1 MLIKHPM
8 AKVLK
13 NIEIAPNVYEC
24 TVSAR
29 EIAAKVRAGQFII
42 IIPDEYSER
51 TPVTVADWDLKKGT
65 ITFVFLAIGSS
76 TEKLTQLGPGDEIYS
91 LTGPLGKAF
100 EMEKFGRVALVGGC
114 YGIGGIFPAARALK
128 ELGNEVICYSEAR
141 SNFLLYW
148 DEKLEEIS
156 DEVKYATTDASKG
169 FKGHAHDRLQSD
181 LESGIRYDRV
191 LAVGCT
197 FMMYRISEV
206 TRPYELKTIVSLNPI
221 MIDGTGMC
229 GACRIEVD
237 GTTRFAC
244 VDGPHFD
251 GHLVDWN
258 LILAR
263 RKAYLEDEIV
273 SQERLNYGKGK
284 SH

>member
-1 MLIKHPM
+1 M
-8 AKVLK
+8 AKVVENK
-13 NIEIAPNVYEC
+13 EIAPNVYEC
-24 TVSAR
+24 TVDAKDIAR
-29 EIAAKVRAGQFII
+29 KVRPGQFII

-51 TPVTVADWDLKKGT
+51 TPVTLADWDADNGT
-65 ITFVFLAIGSS
+65 ITFIFLAIGSS
-76 TEKLTQLGPGDEIYS
+76 TERLTDLNQGDEIYS
-91 LTGPLGKAF
+91 LTGPLGKSF
-100 EMEKFGRVALVGGC
+100 ELEKFGRVALVGGC

-128 ELGNEVICYSEAR
+128 QQGNEVICYSEAR

-156 DEVKYATTDASKG
+156 NEVKYITTDASKG
-169 FKGHAHDRLQSD
+169 YKGHAHDRLKAD
-181 LESGIRYDRV
+181 LESGISYDRV

-197 FMMYRISEV
+197 FMMYKISEV
-206 TRPYELKTIVSLNPI
+206 TRPYQLKTIVSMNPI

-237 GTTRFAC
+237 GATRFAC

-251 GHLVDWN
+251 GHLVDWD

-263 RKAYLEDEIV
+263 RKAYLEEEIV
-273 SQERLNYGKGK
+273 SQERQNYGEGK

>member
-1 MLIKHPM
+1 M
-8 AKVLK
+8 ASVIN
-13 NIEIAPNVYEC
+13 NIEIAPNVHEC
-24 TVSAR
+24 TVSAP
-29 EIAAKVRAGQFII
+29 EIAGRVLPGQFII
-42 IIPDEYSER
+42 IIPDEFSER
-51 TPVTVADWDLKKGT
+51 TPLTVADWDADQGT
-65 ITFVFLAIGSS
+65 ITFVYLTIGSS
-76 TEKLTQLGPGDEIYS
+76 TEKLIELKPGEEIYS

-128 ELGNEVICYSEAR
+128 ELGNEVVCYSEAR

-148 DEKLEEIS
+148 DEKLEEIA

-169 FKGHAHDRLQSD
+169 YKGHAHDRLQAD
-181 LESGIRYDRV
+181 LEKGMKYDHL

-206 TRPYELKTIVSLNPI
+206 TRPYELKTIVSMNPI

-229 GACRIEVD
+229 GACRIEVA

-251 GHLVDWN
+251 GHQVDWD

-263 RKAYLEDEIV
+263 RKAYLEEEIV
-273 SQERLNYGKGK
+273 SQERQNYGESK

>member
-1 MLIKHPM
+1 M
-8 AKVLK
+8 ARVLE
-13 NIEIAPNVYEC
+13 NTEIAPNVYEC
-24 TVSAR
+24 SVDAVD
-29 EIAAKVRAGQFII
+29 IAAKVQPGQFII
-42 IIPDEYSER
+42 LIPDEYSER
-51 TPVTVADWDLKKGT
+51 TPVTVADWDKDKGT
-65 ITFVFLAIGSS
+65 LTFVFLAIGSS
-76 TEKLTQLGPGDEIYS
+76 TEKLTELGPGDEIYS

-100 EMEKFGRVALVGGC
+100 EMDKFGKVALVGGC
-114 YGIGGIFPAARALK
+114 YGIGGIYPAARALK
-128 ELGNEVICYSEAR
+128 EHGNKVVCYSEAR

-148 DEKLEEIS
+148 DEKLEEIA

-169 FKGHAHDRLQSD
+169 FKGHAHDRLQAD
-181 LESGIRYDRV
+181 LETGASYDRV

-197 FMMYRISEV
+197 FMMYRISET
-206 TRPYELKTIVSLNPI
+206 TRPYGMKTIVSMNPI

-251 GHLVDWN
+251 GHLVDWD

-263 RKAYLEDEIV
+263 RKAYLEDEII
-273 SQERLNYGKGK
+273 SQERQNYGESK

>member
-1 MLIKHPM
+1 M
-8 AKVLK
+8 ARVLENK
-13 NIEIAPNVYEC
+13 EIAPNVFEC

-29 EIAAKVRAGQFII
+29 EIAAKVRPGQFII

-51 TPVTVADWDLKKGT
+51 TPITVADWDVGNGT
-65 ITFVFLAIGSS
+65 VTFVFLAIGSS
-76 TEKLTQLGPGDEIYS
+76 TVKLTELNPGDEVYS
-91 LTGPLGKAF
+91 LTGPLGRAL
-100 EMEKFGRVALVGGC
+100 EIEKFGRVALVGGC
-114 YGIGGIFPAARALK
+114 YGIGGIYPAARALK
-128 ELGNEVICYSEAR
+128 SVGNEVICYSEAR

-148 DEKLEEIS
+148 DKKLEEIA
-156 DEVKYATTDASKG
+156 DEVKYATADASKG
-169 FKGHAHDRLQSD
+169 FKGHGHDQLEAD
-181 LESGIRYDRV
+181 LEGGIRYDRV

-206 TRPYELKTIVSLNPI
+206 TRPYGLKTIVSMNPI

-251 GHLVDWN
+251 GHLVDWD
-258 LILAR
+258 LIMAR
-263 RKAYLEDEIV
+263 RKAYLEEEIV
-273 SQERLNYGKGK
+273 SQERQNYGEGK

>member
-1 MLIKHPM
+1 M
-8 AKVLK
+8 ARILE
-13 NIEIAPNVYEC
+13 NTEIAPNVFEC

-29 EIAAKVRAGQFII
+29 DIAAKVKPGQFII

-51 TPVTVADWDLKKGT
+51 TPVTVADWDVENGT

-76 TEKLTQLGPGDEIYS
+76 TEKLTELSPGDEIFS

-100 EMEKFGRVALVGGC
+100 EMEEFGRVALVGGC
-114 YGIGGIFPAARALK
+114 YGIGGIFPAARAMK
-128 ELGNEVICYSEAR
+128 EHGNEVICYSEAR

-148 DEKLEEIS
+148 DEKLEEIA

-169 FKGHAHDRLQSD
+169 YKGHAHDLLQTD
-181 LESGIRYDRV
+181 LEKGTSYDRV

-206 TRPYELKTIVSLNPI
+206 TRPYGLKTIVSMNPI

-251 GHLVDWN
+251 GHLVDWD

-263 RKAYLEDEIV
+263 RKAYLEEEIV
-273 SQERLNYGKGK
+273 SQERQNYGEGK

>member
-1 MLIKHPM
+1 MV
-8 AKVLK
+8 KV
-13 NIEIAPNVYEC
+13 IDRYEIAPNVHEC
-24 TVSAR
+24 TVSAPDV
-29 EIAAKVRAGQFII
+29 AAKVRAGQFII

-51 TPVTVADWDLKKGT
+51 TPITVADWNKKNGT
-65 ITFVFLAIGSS
+65 ITFIFLAIGSS
-76 TEKLTQLGPGDEIYS
+76 TEKLTELGPGDEIFS
-91 LTGPLGKAF
+91 LTGPLGQAF
-100 EMEKFGRVALVGGC
+100 EVEKFGRVALVGGC

-128 ELGNEVICYSEAR
+128 ELGNEVVCYSEAR

-148 DEKLEEIS
+148 DEKLEAVS

-169 FKGHAHDRLQSD
+169 FKGHANDQLRTD
-181 LESGIRYDRV
+181 LESGVKYDRV
-191 LAVGCT
+191 IAIGCT
-197 FMMYRISEV
+197 FMMYQISQV
-206 TRPYELKTIVSLNPI
+206 TRPYELKTIVSMNPI

-263 RKAYLEDEIV
+263 RKAYLEEEIV
-273 SQERLNYGKGK
+273 SLERHNHGK
-284 SH
+284 S

>member
-1 MLIKHPM
+1 MV
-8 AKVLK
+8 KV
-13 NIEIAPNVYEC
+13 IDRSEIAPNVHEC
-24 TVSAR
+24 TVSAKD
-29 EIAAKVRAGQFII
+29 IAMKVRPGQFII

-51 TPVTVADWDLKKGT
+51 TPITVADWDAENGT
-65 ITFVFLAIGSS
+65 ITFIFLAIGSS
-76 TEKLTQLGPGDEIYS
+76 TERLRELKPGDEIYS
-91 LTGPLGKAF
+91 LTGPLGQAF

-128 ELGNEVICYSEAR
+128 KLGNEVICYSEAR

-148 DEKLEEIS
+148 NEKLEEIS

-169 FKGHAHDRLQSD
+169 YKGHAHDQLKSD
-181 LESGIRYDRV
+181 LENGIKYDRV
-191 LAVGCT
+191 IAVGCT
-197 FMMYRISEV
+197 FMMYRISQV
-206 TRPYELKTIVSLNPI
+206 TRPFQLKTIVSMNPI

-229 GACRIEVD
+229 GACRIVVD

-251 GHLVDWN
+251 GHLVDWD

-263 RKAYLEDEIV
+263 RKAYIEEEIV
-273 SQERLNYGKGK
+273 SQERHNYGEGK
-284 SH
+284 SN

>member
-1 MLIKHPM
+1 M
-8 AKVLK
+8 ARILE
-13 NIEIAPNVYEC
+13 NTEIAPNVFEC

-29 EIAAKVRAGQFII
+29 DIAAKVKPGQFII

-51 TPVTVADWDLKKGT
+51 TPVTVADWDVENGT

-76 TEKLTQLGPGDEIYS
+76 TEKLTELSPGDEIFS

-100 EMEKFGRVALVGGC
+100 EMKEFGRVALVGGC
-114 YGIGGIFPAARALK
+114 YGIGGIFPAARAMK
-128 ELGNEVICYSEAR
+128 EHGNEVICYSEAR

-148 DEKLEEIS
+148 DEKLEEIA

-169 FKGHAHDRLQSD
+169 YKGHAHDQLQTD
-181 LESGIRYDRV
+181 LEKGTSYDRV

-206 TRPYELKTIVSLNPI
+206 TRPYGLKTIVSMNPI

-251 GHLVDWN
+251 GHLVDWD

-263 RKAYLEDEIV
+263 RKAYLEEEIV
-273 SQERLNYGKGK
+273 SQERQNYGEGK

>member
-1 MLIKHPM
+1 M
-8 AKVLK
+8 AKV
-13 NIEIAPNVYEC
+13 IEISEIAPNVHEC
-24 TVSAR
+24 TVEAR
-29 EIAAKVRAGQFII
+29 DIAAKVQPGQFII

-51 TPVTVADWDLKKGT
+51 TPITVSDWDPVAGT
-65 ITFVFLAIGSS
+65 ITFIFLAIGSS
-76 TEKLTQLGPGDEIYS
+76 TERLTELKPGDEIYS
-91 LTGPLGKAF
+91 LTGPLGKSF
-100 EMEKFGRVALVGGC
+100 DMEKFGSVALVGGC
-114 YGIGGIFPAARALK
+114 YGIGGIYPAARALK
-128 ELGNEVICYSEAR
+128 ELGNKVICYSEAR

-148 DEKLEEIS
+148 DKKLEEIS

-169 FKGHAHDRLQSD
+169 FKGHSHDQLQAD
-181 LESGIRYDRV
+181 LESGTRYDRV
-191 LAVGCT
+191 IAVGCT
-197 FMMYRISEV
+197 FMMYRISQV
-206 TRPYELKTIVSLNPI
+206 TRPYKLKTIVSMNPI

-237 GTTRFAC
+237 GTTKFAC

-263 RKAYLEDEIV
+263 RKAYLEEEIV
-273 SQERLNYGKGK
+273 SQERKNYGEGH

>member
-1 MLIKHPM
+1 M
-8 AKVLK
+8 
-13 NIEIAPNVYEC
+13 
-24 TVSAR
+24 
-29 EIAAKVRAGQFII
+29 
-42 IIPDEYSER
+42 
-51 TPVTVADWDLKKGT
+51 ADWDKNKGT

-76 TEKLTQLGPGDEIYS
+76 TERLTELRDGDEIYS
-91 LTGPLGKAF
+91 LTGPLGQAF

-114 YGIGGIFPAARALK
+114 YGIGGIFPAARSLK
-128 ELGNEVICYSEAR
+128 ELGNEVVCYSEAR

-156 DEVKYATTDASKG
+156 DEVKYATTDASRG
-169 FKGHAHDRLQSD
+169 FKGHANDQLKTD
-181 LESGIRYDRV
+181 LESGIKYDRV
-191 LAVGCT
+191 IAVGCT
-197 FMMYRISEV
+197 FMMYQVSRI
-206 TRPYELKTIVSLNPI
+206 TKPFELKTIVSMNPI

-251 GHLVDWN
+251 GHLVNWD

-263 RKAYLEDEIV
+263 RKAYLEDEII
-273 SQERLNYGKGK
+273 SQERQNYGEG
-284 SH
+284 HNH

>member
-1 MLIKHPM
+1 MV
-8 AKVLK
+8 KVI
-13 NIEIAPNVYEC
+13 NRTEIAPNVHEC
-24 TVSAR
+24 TVSAG
-29 EIAAKVRAGQFII
+29 EIAAKVRPGQFII

-51 TPVTVADWDLKKGT
+51 TPITVADWDGREGT
-65 ITFVFLAIGSS
+65 LTFIFLAIGSS
-76 TEKLTQLGPGDEIYS
+76 TEQLTKLNAGDEIYS
-91 LTGPLGKAF
+91 LTGPLGQAF
-100 EMEKFGRVALVGGC
+100 ELEKFGRVALVGGC

-128 ELGNEVICYSEAR
+128 EMGNEVICYSEAR

-148 DEKLEEIS
+148 DEKLEEVA
-156 DEVKYATTDASKG
+156 DEVRYATTDASKG
-169 FKGHAHDRLQSD
+169 YKGHAHDQLKAD
-181 LESGIRYDRV
+181 LESGQKYDRV
-191 LAVGCT
+191 FAVGCT
-197 FMMYRISEV
+197 FMMYQISQV
-206 TRPYELKTIVSLNPI
+206 TRPFGIKTIVSMNPI

-263 RKAYLEDEIV
+263 RKAYLEEEIV
-273 SQERLNYGKGK
+273 SQERQNYGENPM
-284 SH
+284 H